1 MALAAAV
8 VGSDHFVGVVSVP
21 VSLMNCCFCSRV
33 PHELFVRQM
42 TAFCLVGC

>member
-21 VSLMNCCFCSRV
+21 VSLMNCSFGR
-33 PHELFVRQM
+33 
-42 TAFCLVGC
+42 

>member
-21 VSLMNCCFCSRV
+21 VSLMNCSSGR
-33 PHELFVRQM
+33 
-42 TAFCLVGC
+42 